1 MSIINTGRLGLL
13 CVLVCLS
20 RPAVGLDL
28 LESYTRARDHDA
40 RLAAA
45 RAAYKAGKEK
55 LPQGRAQLLP
65 TVNLRGAKTQYDASI
80 DYQGATTFQGGSR
93 RYTNEEFEVNL
104 TQPLYRKQNYALY
117 RQGEAQADLAEAQY
131 ANARQELVLRV
142 AQVYFDLLAAQDNL
156 TLATAQ
162 KLVLL
167 AQYHQAKARLDA
179 GVAPITEVHESKA
192 RADLATAQEI
202 AALNNVEVKRR
213 SYWKVAGIDPDSL
226 AGVAPNIPLTPP
238 DPADIG
244 KWNQAAQEQNPQ
256 LRALQGTVRVAEQEL
271 EVARAGHFP
280 TVDLVAGYT
289 KGEASGSVYTSA
301 SSETSWRS
309 AGVQLQV
316 PLYQGGYVNSRVR
329 EAAANRDKAR
339 EELEDT
345 KREATVQVQQA
356 YSAVAHGVQ
365 QVEALGQAVV
375 SSESALDATRAG
387 LRVGTRNLVDVLNA
401 TQQVYTA
408 KRDHARARYDYLLNR
423 LKLEAAAG
431 QLDEDDLVS
440 INALLRESA
449 PDSPPSPMGSR

>member
-1 MSIINTGRLGLL
+1 MSRDSATRMGLL
-13 CVLVCLS
+13 CVFALLS
-20 RPAVGLDL
+20 RPVLGLDL
-28 LESYTRARDHDA
+28 LETCRRAQDHDA

-45 RAAYKAGKEK
+45 RAAYEAGKEK
-55 LPQGRAQLLP
+55 LSQGRAQLMP

-80 DYQGATTFQGGSR
+80 DYQGPTTFQGGSR
-93 RYTNEEFEVNL
+93 RYTNEEVEVSL

-131 ANARQELVLRV
+131 THARQELILRV

-156 TLATAQ
+156 SLATAQ
-162 KLVLL
+162 KYALL

-179 GVAPITEVHESKA
+179 GVAAITEVHESKA
-192 RADLATAQEI
+192 RADIATAQEI
-202 AALNNVEVKRR
+202 AALNDVDVKRR
-213 SYWKVAGIDPDSL
+213 SFWKVAGLEPAALS
-226 AGVAPNIPLTPP
+226 GVAPNIPLVAP

-244 KWNQAAQEQNPQ
+244 KWNEAAQQQNPQ
-256 LRALQGTVRVAEQEL
+256 LRALRETVRVAEQEL
-271 EVARAGHFP
+271 EIARGGHFP

-329 EAAANRDKAR
+329 ETAANRDKAR
-339 EELEDT
+339 EEMEDA
-345 KREATVQVQQA
+345 KREVTVQVQQA
-356 YSAVAHGVQ
+356 YSTVAHGVP
-365 QVEALGQAVV
+365 QVQALEQAVA
-375 SSESALDATRAG
+375 SSESALEATRAG

-401 TQQVYTA
+401 TQQLYTA
-408 KRDHARARYDYLLNR
+408 RRDHARARYDYLLNR

-431 QLDEDDLVS
+431 QLDEDDLAS
-440 INALLRESA
+440 INTLLRGNMPEL
-449 PDSPPSPMGSR
+449 PSP